1 MALRLT
7 SKLFFTELMVHG
19 FQHKKPRTDD
29 KLDSATSVSQHGPTQ
44 CHSMALLNVSSYGR
58 VLEKVQT
65 MIDIVKVITT

>member
-44 CHSMALLNVSSYGR
+44 CHSMALLNVSS
-58 VLEKVQT
+58 
-65 MIDIVKVITT
+65 